1 MSEMAFHW
9 AKTKVFAGQ
18 CSFQR
23 LWESIC
29 VLAFSSSRSHLCPS
43 ARGPLLHLQSISTP
57 LSSSDFPCASST
69 V

>member
-43 ARGPLLHLQSISTP
+43 ARGPPPPSAEHLYTSLLL
-57 LSSSDFPCASST
+57 
-69 V
+69 